1 VNAVFRAI
9 ADPGRRELLDQ
20 LHIANGQTLTQ
31 LCQRLSMSRQA
42 VSKHLGILAR
52 ADLVIPLWRGREK
65 LHYFNPIPLRR
76 ISEQWLDKY
85 ELSSARA
92 LIDLQRGL
100 DALEPKEQ

>member
-1 VNAVFRAI
+1 MNAVFRAI

>member
-1 VNAVFRAI
+1 
-9 ADPGRRELLDQ
+9 
-20 LHIANGQTLTQ
+20 
-31 LCQRLSMSRQA
+31 MSRQA

>member
-1 VNAVFRAI
+1 VNPVFRAI

>member
-1 VNAVFRAI
+1 MNPVFRAI